1 MITTSEKCNKGAT
14 MVKFSLL
21 LLCGVF
27 FSAEGFLP
35 AVRRARFLPSKDP
48 LQLHRQRQQPQ
59 DSREQQQQ
67 LVAALPARPT
77 SWAVVAKASTESEEP
92 AVEEKVGEEEVA
104 EETVAE
110 ESSEAGEE
118 GEEETAAAAAA
129 GEEEEEEEEEEEPE
143 DPELVALKEELESL
157 EKSITSTKKELSATQ
172 EKLVEAGQTGY
183 LRQAANVENYKRRT
197 KDSKKDEEGTAM
209 LAVTKAF
216 FGKKEKEEASVME
229 QFRDG
234 LTTLPVAESAE
245 AEAKLHES
253 YQALY
258 RDMVDKFSKFG
269 LQEYHAVS
277 ICEQQLQPPRACFGT
292 RTRYIATDRQT
303 DTHTHTKLTSNIRKR
318 FQLQSIF
325 VNMPI

>member
-129 GEEEEEEEEEEEPE
+129 GEEAEEEEEEEEEPE

-216 FGKKEKEEASVME
+216 FGKKDKEEASVME

-292 RTRYIATDRQT
+292 RTR
-303 DTHTHTKLTSNIRKR
+303 
-318 FQLQSIF
+318 
-325 VNMPI
+325 